1 MVGWKDR
8 FMKIL
13 VIEDELRLAE
23 SLRRGLAAEGH
34 VVVLSA
40 DGNDGLWRASNEV
53 FDAIMLDVMLP
64 KRSGFSVCTELRKVG
79 IWTPILVL
87 TAKDGEYDIA
97 EALDAGADD
106 YLTKPFSMVVLT
118 ARLRAITRRAA
129 TARPVALSVDDLTL
143 DLARR
148 RCDRGGTEIPL
159 TRKEFA
165 ILELLMRNKGSV
177 ITKTDILAQAW
188 DFAHDGDSNVVEV
201 FVSRLRRKIDTA
213 FGTQSLRTIWG
224 VGYEL
229 RDQSLIADTS
239 RSEDSCPS

>member
-1 MVGWKDR
+1 
-8 FMKIL
+8 MKIL
-13 VIEDELRLAE
+13 VIEDELRFAE

-34 VVVLSA
+34 VVVLST
-40 DGNDGLWRASNEV
+40 DGNDGLWRASNET
-53 FDAIMLDVMLP
+53 FDAIVLDVMLP
-64 KRSGFSVCTELRKVG
+64 IRNGFLVCAELRKAG
-79 IWTPILVL
+79 NWTPILVL
-87 TAKDGEYDIA
+87 TAKAGEYDIA

-118 ARLRAITRRAA
+118 ARLRAITRRAS
-129 TARPVALSVDDLTL
+129 TARPVALCVDDLTL

-165 ILELLMRNKGSV
+165 ILELLMRNKGNV
-177 ITKTDILAQAW
+177 TTKVDILAQAW

-201 FVSRLRRKIDTA
+201 FVSRLRRKIDTT
-213 FGTQSLRTIWG
+213 FGTQNLRTIWG

-229 RDQSLIADTS
+229 GAQSPANELNLSTV
-239 RSEDSCPS
+239 SCPT